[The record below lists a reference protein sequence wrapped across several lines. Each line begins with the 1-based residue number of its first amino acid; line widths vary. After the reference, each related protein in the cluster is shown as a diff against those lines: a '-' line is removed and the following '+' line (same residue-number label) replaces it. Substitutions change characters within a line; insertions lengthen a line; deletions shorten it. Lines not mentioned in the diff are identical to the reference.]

1 MKITTFTVLVFTILS
16 VSHAGV
22 PQTNGGTQ
30 PALPPLADVVKEE
43 IEVYDGVSQSILTTD
58 RSRMTDFIKEC
69 SVPDHK
75 TSTYGICVVRGKSQ
89 PVSQGKSK
97 QNKADFQWGCDP
109 AWPVREALS
118 WHSF

>member
-1 MKITTFTVLVFTILS
+1 MKITTFSVLIFSILS

-43 IEVYDGVSQSILTTD
+43 IEVYDG
-58 RSRMTDFIKEC
+58 KC

-75 TSTYGICVVRGKSQ
+75 TSTYGICICRG
-89 PVSQGKSK
+89 
-97 QNKADFQWGCDP
+97 NKNACKIRKYIVHLNGNTIWNARC
-109 AWPVREALS
+109 
-118 WHSF
+118 H